1 MKSVFC
7 SADVQS
13 FRGSL
18 FFQHQPTHRFRAATQ
33 AHAFLLNLGWLL
45 CGICIS
51 VIVMP
56 MAALAAAD
64 GQTNRIRIEYF
75 RPSNPAL
82 LATYELAKEKRVL
95 ERLQEVFSPFRL
107 PVDLTIKTGDCQG
120 VSNAWY
126 DRPAI
131 SICYEYLHEIMQS
144 MPAESRTP
152 EGIAPADAA
161 IGQFF
166 YVAAHEM
173 GHAAFDLF
181 DVPIFGNAEDAA
193 DQFAIYIMLHFG
205 KEQARRLITGAAYSY
220 KRYVMKSGQV
230 TVPLAAFSEA
240 HAAPAQRFY
249 NLLCLHGMAP
259 ILLCS
264 PILPTRVTFRGTEL
278 KAASANTIRS
288 RLRFGISSSRT
299 LTNSWQ
305 EKCSTRHGFR
315 KSAACARRSVEFLF
329 RSVERRRRQWTSGI
343 NFRGSRGG

>member
-1 MKSVFC
+1 MFSRF
-7 SADVQS
+7 AAPS
-13 FRGSL
+13 FFSINPRTAS
-18 FFQHQPTHRFRAATQ
+18 RAAAQ
-33 AHAFLLNLGWLL
+33 AHAFVLNLGWLL
-45 CGICIS
+45 CAICIS
-51 VIVMP
+51 VTLPQTAVS
-56 MAALAAAD
+56 AAD
-64 GQTNRIRIEYF
+64 AQTNRVRIEYF
-75 RPSNPAL
+75 RPTNPAL
-82 LATYELAKEKRVL
+82 LATYELAREKRVL

-126 DRPAI
+126 NRPAI

-144 MPAESRTP
+144 MLAGTTP
-152 EGIAPADAA
+152 EGITPGDAA

-205 KEQARRLITGAAYSY
+205 KEQARRLVAGAAYSY
-220 KRYVMKSGQV
+220 KKYVMNPQV

-249 NLLCLHGMAP
+249 NLLCLAYGAD
-259 ILLCS
+259 LLCS
-264 PILPTRVTFRGTEL
+264 PILPTRTTFRGTGL
-278 KAASANTIRS
+278 KAASANTIRL
-288 RLRFGISSSRT
+288 RLHFGISSSRI

-305 EKCSTRHGFR
+305 EKCSIRHGFR
-315 KSAACARRSVEFLF
+315 KSARARRVVEFLC
-329 RSVERRRRQWTSGI
+329 RSVERCRLKNISLRARVVI
-343 NFRGSRGG
+343 PSRK